1 MMIRKPDIESVRLWT
16 ASEAMASELDN
27 RPTIILKTASRKLI
41 KMKRYPDLTIV
52 WLRFFDSAS
61 VLLTIISFIL
71 AYFGIMF
78 K

>member
-1 MMIRKPDIESVRLWT
+1 MMIRKPDIESVRLWI

-27 RPTIILKTASRKLI
+27 NPTIILKTASRKLI
-41 KMKRYPDLTIV
+41 KTKRYPDLTIV
-52 WLRFFDSAS
+52 WLRFFDSVS